1 MKNILLLLFALILSV
16 QAQSQW
22 KIHVIDNFSSGADGV
37 KLADINHDGLPDI
50 TTGWE
55 EGGYTK
61 LYLHPGLN
69 SVKEKWPTVIVGK
82 TPDVEDAVFAD
93 LNNDGK
99 LDVISCSEGSTK
111 KIFVHWNS
119 GDNVLYPTNWKQ
131 EVLPASDGLMM
142 WMYAEPL
149 QIDNKNGV
157 DLVAA
162 GKNENAAIGWF
173 ESPENPDKLSDWKWH
188 EISPVGWVMSI
199 IRKDMDNDG
208 DSDIVISDRR
218 GVLQGCRWLENPGV
232 GEAQKLPWK
241 NHFIGAENLEVMFMC
256 MADLDKDGRDEAIV
270 AECTKNTVKIYS
282 WKNNPGNQWEE
293 KSIPIPEFTGKAK
306 SIEVGDL
313 NNDGVPDFILS
324 TETRGQVKNGIIWLN
339 GKYLENPEL
348 FDWQII
354 SDKHISKFD
363 KVELIDFDNDG
374 DLDVLICEENFGE
387 KSEGLGV
394 VWYENP
400 CKKGE
405 LLYENSLASKEVV
418 ANWKMEG
425 PGVVEFKDGWMEMYS
440 PDEKFHHVFW
450 CPVDFPGSF
459 FAEWELQNLETDAG
473 LCIIFFSAK
482 GDNGESI
489 FDPSFP
495 ERDGTFNQYTK
506 SEYFNNYHIS
516 YYANTKDNRAKEV
529 AHLRKNKG
537 FEVVQVGEPGIPVNS
552 DKIHKMTLIKD
563 NAHIVMF
570 VDDRKIIDWTDDGKN
585 QPVWQ
590 DGKIG
595 FRQMQWTHFRY
606 RNFKVWNLKN

>member
-1 MKNILLLLFALILSV
+1 VKNILLLLFALILSV
-16 QAQSQW
+16 PAHSQW
-22 KIHVIDNFSSGADGV
+22 KMHVIDNSSSGADGV
-37 KLADINHDGLPDI
+37 KLADINHDGLSDI

-61 LYLHPGLN
+61 LYLQPEK
-69 SVKEKWPTVIVGK
+69 SKVKEKWPTVIVGK
-82 TPDVEDAVFAD
+82 TPDVEDAVFVD

-99 LDVISCSEGSTK
+99 FDVISCSEGSTK

-119 GDNVLYPTNWKQ
+119 RDNVLDLTNWKQ

-142 WMYAEPL
+142 WMYAGPL

-162 GKNENAAIGWF
+162 GKNENASIGWF
-173 ESPENPDKLSDWKWH
+173 ESPENPNKLNDWKWH
-188 EISPVGWVMSI
+188 EISPVGWIMSI
-199 IRKDMDNDG
+199 IRKDMDDDG

-218 GVLQGCRWLENPGV
+218 GSLQGCRWLENPGV
-232 GEAQKLPWK
+232 VDAQKLPWK
-241 NHFIGAENLEVMFMC
+241 NHFIGAQNLEVMFMS
-256 MADLDKDGRDEAIV
+256 MTDLDKDGRDEAIV
-270 AECTKNTVKIYS
+270 AECTKNTVGIYS
-282 WKNNPGNQWEE
+282 AKDKNGNEWEE

-306 SIEVGDL
+306 SIEVGDI
-313 NNDGVPDFILS
+313 NNDGVADFILS

-354 SDKHISKFD
+354 SEEHISKFD
-363 KVELIDFDNDG
+363 KVELIDLDNDG

-400 CKKGE
+400 CKKGK
-405 LLYENSLASKEVV
+405 LIYENKLSSAEEVN
-418 ANWKMEG
+418 NWKMEG
-425 PGVVEFKDGWMEMYS
+425 RGVIEFKNGWMEMYS

-450 CPVDFPGSF
+450 CPMDFPGSF
-459 FAEWELQNLETDAG
+459 IAEWELQNLETDAG

-495 ERDGTFNQYTK
+495 KRDGTFNQYTK

-537 FEVVQVGEPGIPVNS
+537 FEVVQVGEPGIPVHS
-552 DKIHKMTLIKD
+552 DKINKMTLIKD

-570 VDDRKIIDWTDDGKN
+570 VDNREIIDWTDDGKN

-606 RNFKVWNLKN
+606 RNLKVWNLKN

>member
-1 MKNILLLLFALILSV
+1 M
-16 QAQSQW
+16 
-22 KIHVIDNFSSGADGV
+22 HVIDNFSSGADGV
-37 KLADINHDGLPDI
+37 KLADINQDGLPDI

-99 LDVISCSEGSTK
+99 PDVISCSEGSTK

-119 GDNVLYPTNWKQ
+119 GENVLYPTNWKQ

-173 ESPENPDKLSDWKWH
+173 ESPENPNKLNDWKWH

-218 GVLQGCRWLENPGV
+218 GALQGCRWLENPGI

-241 NHFIGAENLEVMFMC
+241 NHFIGAQNLEVMFMC

-270 AECTKNTVKIYS
+270 AECTNNTVRIYS
-282 WKNNPGNQWEE
+282 AKDKKGNQWEE

-306 SIEVGDL
+306 SIEVGDI
-313 NNDGVPDFILS
+313 NNDGVADFVLS
-324 TETRGQVKNGIIWLN
+324 TETRGLVKNGIIWLN

-354 SDKHISKFD
+354 SEKHISKFD
-363 KVELIDFDNDG
+363 KVELIDLDNDG

-387 KSEGLGV
+387 NSKGLGV

-405 LLYENSLASKEVV
+405 LIYENSLASKEVV
-418 ANWKMEG
+418 SNWKMEG

-450 CPVDFPGSF
+450 CPEDFPESF
-459 FAEWELQNLETDAG
+459 IAEWELQNLETDAG
-473 LCIIFFSAK
+473 LVILFFSAK
-482 GDNGESI
+482 GKNGEDI
-489 FDPSFP
+489 FDPAFP
-495 ERDGTFNQYTK
+495 ARDGTFNQYTK
-506 SEYFNNYHIS
+506 SDRFNCYHIS
-516 YYANTKDNRAKEV
+516 YYANGRDNPGREIS
-529 AHLRKNKG
+529 HLRKNSG
-537 FEVVQVGEPGIPVNS
+537 FHLVQQKEPGIPVNS
-552 DKIHKMTLIKD
+552 TAIHKIQLVKND
-563 NAHIVMF
+563 NRIEMF
-570 VDDRKIIDWTDDGKN
+570 VDGRKIIDWMDDGKTYGE
-585 QPVWQ
+585 VLGS
-590 DGKIG
+590 GKMG